1 MPQHSS
7 EAVEHLL
14 FEAQII
20 VQVIRQPDFIVIELI
35 CLENWALLLIHELL
49 KYTNKQ
55 PHLKWP
61 HELLQSSIICFS

>member
-49 KYTNKQ
+49 KYTNK
-55 PHLKWP
+55 
-61 HELLQSSIICFS
+61 